1 MKGFLGTFII
11 FMLWTSICFYYIN
24 IVEIGDSINTTPDII
39 TNTSN
44 TPYKEQEQTPDS
56 FNNTN
61 TSFTHID
68 STESKRI
75 ADEIEKSISI
85 SDTAHIDKENST
97 HKLNEEITTTST
109 TLRPFYNGSELVLD
123 KVLENFAT
131 NLKETIDIHPD
142 KKITIIGHTDSIGSH
157 EENLTEGLK
166 KASQVRWYLIAKKNI
181 SDSKITAI
189 SKGEEN
195 PIEDNNTSTGRALNN
210 RIEIIVN

>member
-24 IVEIGDSINTTPDII
+24 IVEIGDSINTTSNTI

-44 TPYKEQEQTPDS
+44 TLHKEQEQALDS
-56 FNNTN
+56 FNNAN

-85 SDTAHIDKENST
+85 SDTTLLDNKIST
-97 HKLNEEITTTST
+97 IKTSI
-109 TLRPFYNGSELVLD
+109 TLRPSYNGSELVLD
-123 KVLENFAT
+123 KALENFAT
-131 NLKETIDIHPD
+131 NLKETIDKHPD

>member
-24 IVEIGDSINTTPDII
+24 IEGIGYSVNPTPDTI

-44 TPYKEQEQTPDS
+44 TPYKEQEQALDS
-56 FNNTN
+56 FNNAN

-75 ADEIEKSISI
+75 ADEIEKSITI
-85 SDTAHIDKENST
+85 IDTTLIDNENPT
-97 HKLNEEITTTST
+97 LKLNEEITTTST
-109 TLRPFYNGSELVLD
+109 TLRPSYNGSELILD
-123 KVLENFAT
+123 NTLENFAT
-131 NLKETIDIHPD
+131 NLKETLD
-142 KKITIIGHTDSIGSH
+142 KYPGKKVTIIGHTDSIGSH

-166 KASQVRWYLIAKKNI
+166 KASQVRWYLIAKRNI

-195 PIEDNNTSTGRALNN
+195 PIEDNNTSTGRELNN